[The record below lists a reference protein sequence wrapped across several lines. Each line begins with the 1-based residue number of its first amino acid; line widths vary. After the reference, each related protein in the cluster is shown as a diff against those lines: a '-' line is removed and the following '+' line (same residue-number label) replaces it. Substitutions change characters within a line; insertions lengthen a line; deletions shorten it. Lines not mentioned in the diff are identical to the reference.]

1 MIRPED
7 ISPLT
12 DFKRN
17 TAAYIKQL
25 KKSKR
30 PAVLTVNGKAALI
43 VADAGAYQ
51 AMLDELE
58 RADVVRS
65 IQRSLDE
72 ADAGKVRPAAAV
84 FDTIRRRKRA
94 RRAS

>member
-58 RADVVRS
+58 RAASAAELAEALAEDSAGRS
-65 IQRSLDE
+65 VPL
-72 ADAGKVRPAAAV
+72 ADAASLLRRQ
-84 FDTIRRRKRA
+84 TRRKRA
-94 RRAS
+94 S